1 LLSLSLQES
10 ENMAEITMPKL
21 SDTMTEGVLVRWLKK
36 KGDVVSMGD
45 VLAEV
50 ETDKATMEMEAFH
63 DGLLKETYVEEGQK
77 VAVGERI
84 ALIVAE
90 GEEAASPLEKVTK
103 VAAFP
108 KRRVDEKKPVV
119 PRPQPAEIQQVR
131 ELAHMEEGY
140 SQAPKRRVEAQRVPL
155 EFLPAPP
162 GGRVKA
168 SPLARK
174 IAARLKVD
182 LSRIEGTGPGGRIV
196 QEDVLAAAQASKVAP
211 VSEPVA
217 DTVSA
222 APVVQSEL
230 ITLSPMRRVIAQ
242 RMVESKTQIPH
253 FYLNVELD
261 VGALLKLRDQANE
274 NLKSAG
280 EGKLSIND
288 FVLKASVEAL
298 KRAPQVNASFTENGI
313 LRYYSVDLGLAVSL
327 DEGLIVPVIRNA
339 GTKSLRQ
346 ISAEARDLIERARAR
361 KLKPEDYEGGTFTV
375 TNLGPSGIDSFLGI
389 INPPQVA
396 ILAVG
401 SVLKKPVVVA
411 NDQIVVGQRMNVT
424 LCCDHRA
431 VDGATA
437 ALFLQELRKMIENP
451 TLMLL

>member
-1 LLSLSLQES
+1 
-10 ENMAEITMPKL
+10 MAEITMPKL

-90 GEEAASPLEKVTK
+90 GEEETPTAQKVEK
-103 VAAFP
+103 VAAMP
-108 KRRVDEKKPVV
+108 KRRVDEKKIVI
-119 PRPQPAEIQQVR
+119 PRPMPAEIEQVR
-131 ELAHMEEGY
+131 EIAHLEEGY
-140 SQAPKRRVEAQRVPL
+140 SQAPRRRLEAQRTPLQVLPVP
-155 EFLPAPP
+155 A

-174 IAARLKVD
+174 IAGRLRVD
-182 LSRIEGTGPGGRIV
+182 LTSIDGTGPGGRIV
-196 QEDVLAAAQASKVAP
+196 QEDVLAAAEVQKTGPTALP
-211 VSEPVA
+211 
-217 DTVSA
+217 A
-222 APVVQSEL
+222 ATEIPPATGIQSEL

-253 FYLNVELD
+253 FYLSLELD
-261 VGALLKLRDQANE
+261 MGALLTLREQANE
-274 NLKSAG
+274 NLKSTR
-280 EGKLSIND
+280 EEKISIND
-288 FVLKASVEAL
+288 FILKACVEAL
-298 KRAPQVNASFTENGI
+298 KRAPQVNASFVENGI
-313 LRYYSVDLGLAVSL
+313 IRYRNIDLGFAVSL
-327 DEGLIVPVIRNA
+327 EEGLITPIIRGA
-339 GTKSLRQ
+339 ELKSLRQ
-346 ISAEARDLIERARAR
+346 ISTEARGLIERARTR
-361 KLKPEDYEGGTFTV
+361 KLKPEEYQGGTFTV
-375 TNLGPSGIDSFLGI
+375 TNLGPSGIDSFHAI
-389 INPPQVA
+389 INPPQAA

-401 SVLKKPVVVA
+401 SVIKKPAVSA
-411 NDQIVVGQRMNVT
+411 SGQIVVGQRMNVT

-437 ALFLQELRKMIENP
+437 AKFLQEFRKMIESP